1 MYKYQKSDVW
11 MYHLELSSMKPSVRG
26 KLREGFNTG
35 MYSWS
40 SWYTL
45 LQLYYVPVL
54 LLGVSVMVVIE
65 GNAEVA
71 KSIFF

>member
-1 MYKYQKSDVW
+1 
-11 MYHLELSSMKPSVRG
+11 MKPSVRG

>member
-1 MYKYQKSDVW
+1 
-11 MYHLELSSMKPSVRG
+11 MKPSVRG

-54 LLGVSVMVVIE
+54 LLGSECYGCDRRKCRSSKEHFFLRKAASEVEIE
-65 GNAEVA
+65 PIGL
-71 KSIFF
+71 